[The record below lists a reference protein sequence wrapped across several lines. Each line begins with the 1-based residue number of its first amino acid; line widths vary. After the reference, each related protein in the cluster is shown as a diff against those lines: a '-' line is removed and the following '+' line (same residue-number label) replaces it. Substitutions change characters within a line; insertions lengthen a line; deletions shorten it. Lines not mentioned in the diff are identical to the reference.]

1 MRLLTSAAVATAMAA
16 SIGFAHA
23 QPATGAA
30 GPAVTAAATQ
40 QRTQVPGYYR
50 MALGDDVVTAL
61 YDGYTDL
68 PAKLS
73 LIHI

>member
-50 MALGDDVVTAL
+50 MALGDDV
-61 YDGYTDL
+61 
-68 PAKLS
+68 
-73 LIHI
+73 